1 MSARMMRPASVVRPV
16 AGAVVARRVVG
27 TPGEVAAVVATL
39 RDSNRLLSMSMPAQM
54 PNGDGR
60 VWVTVRFIDRPR
72 AARAAA
78 PTRAGRRWPVVTAVA
93 VPSTAAVAVAGYLT
107 VQLVTAL
114 IALLPLLAGGL
125 LVLAV
130 LTLLLRRSGVC
141 CPGLHCPGC
150 KH

>member
-1 MSARMMRPASVVRPV
+1 MTARMTRPSVVRPM

-27 TPGEVAAVVATL
+27 TPSEVAATVATL
-39 RDSNRLLSMSMPAQM
+39 RDSNRLVGMSMPAQM
-54 PNGDGR
+54 PGGDPR

-72 AARAAA
+72 AARAAVPA
-78 PTRAGRRWPVVTAVA
+78 RTGRRWPVVTAVA
-93 VPSTAAVAVAGYLT
+93 VPATAAVVVAGYLA

-125 LVLAV
+125 FVLAV
-130 LTLLLRRSGVC
+130 IALLLRRSGVC

-150 KH
+150 GH